1 MLEFEISGNAYRAEK
16 MDARRQFHV
25 ARRLA
30 GVFKV
35 SSEAFDKIKEADKAE
50 QKGKNA
56 EAIIAAINGFFDSLA
71 SQDDAMLDY
80 IIDACLDTVSRKA
93 GNGWAAVRS
102 NGAAMF
108 DMSLFETGYI
118 VYKVIDYNIGNFFDS
133 LPDSVKSL
141 MKATAAE
148 VAAVAAKP
156 AEDSG
161 I

>member
-1 MLEFEISGNAYRAEK
+1 MLEFTIGDNAYRLDK

-35 SSEAFDKIKEADKAE
+35 SSEAFEKIKEADTAK
-50 QKGKNA
+50 KGDNA
-56 EAIIAAINGFFDSLA
+56 AAIIAAINGFFDSLSA
-71 SQDDAMLDY
+71 QDDATLDY

-102 NGAAMF
+102 NGATMY
-108 DMSLFETGYI
+108 DLTLFETGYI
-118 VYKVIDYNIGNFFDS
+118 VYKVIDYNIAGFFDS
-133 LPDSVKSL
+133 LPDSLKTML
-141 MKATAAE
+141 KATAAE
-148 VAAVAAKP
+148 VAAVAAK

-161 I
+161 N